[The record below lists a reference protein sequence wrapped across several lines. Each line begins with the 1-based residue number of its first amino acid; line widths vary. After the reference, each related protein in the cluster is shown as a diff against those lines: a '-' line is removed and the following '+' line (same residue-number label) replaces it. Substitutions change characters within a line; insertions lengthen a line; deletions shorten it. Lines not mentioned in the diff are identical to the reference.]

1 MKINKSTIK
10 DIIKETMSS
19 GEDVQEIESLLR
31 TISDKLDTLSDID
44 ISIDTLTGVMA
55 GTDPAIVD
63 LGQTNR
69 GRFGLDVAHA
79 RDIEESKGST
89 KMKINKS
96 TIKAIVKEM
105 MTSGVSYGQGMGIG
119 HPNTANAV
127 EISGGPGAPVV
138 GWPEIDEIK
147 GEVTKR
153 VMHVLKDFV
162 HTTGDAYE
170 LLVVIVKELED
181 KMATDG
187 YVEDESELEQFYPLQ
202 ERRKRS
208 KRSS

>member
-1 MKINKSTIK
+1 
-10 DIIKETMSS
+10 
-19 GEDVQEIESLLR
+19 
-31 TISDKLDTLSDID
+31 
-44 ISIDTLTGVMA
+44 
-55 GTDPAIVD
+55 
-63 LGQTNR
+63 
-69 GRFGLDVAHA
+69 
-79 RDIEESKGST
+79 
-89 KMKINKS
+89 MKINKS